1 MLVAYDGLEWRIP
14 FCLCLKL
21 FMAESVCVAS
31 GEKSYKAS
39 EIRWCNSGVQR
50 KVEKC
55 KCDTVMQQLG
65 KLELCLNVMSLVD
78 DIVKLSRLGI
88 PCFY

>member
-1 MLVAYDGLEWRIP
+1 
-14 FCLCLKL
+14 
-21 FMAESVCVAS
+21 MAESVCVAS

-50 KVEKC
+50 KVQKC

-65 KLELCLNVMSLVD
+65 KLELSLKYPSLVV
-78 DIVKLSRLGI
+78 DIVEHFRLGI
-88 PCFY
+88 PCFYW